1 MQRLGNTN
9 LYIDMPSKVTLVSQS
24 LKGYVLLERKVLK
37 TIDSS
42 ISDQNRGLGC
52 LQMDFSLKY
61 RHQSI
66 TVLKVNY
73 GIESTI

>member
-1 MQRLGNTN
+1 MQWHGNTN

-42 ISDQNRGLGC
+42 ISDQ
-52 LQMDFSLKY
+52 
-61 RHQSI
+61 I
-66 TVLKVNY
+66 AV
-73 GIESTI
+73 